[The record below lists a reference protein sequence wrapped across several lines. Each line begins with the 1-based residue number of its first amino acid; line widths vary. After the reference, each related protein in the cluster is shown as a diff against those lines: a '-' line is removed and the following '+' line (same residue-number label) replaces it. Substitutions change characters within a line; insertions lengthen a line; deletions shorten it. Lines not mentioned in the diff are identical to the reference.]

1 MNTQLGSEQRKTKN
15 IPWNKGLKGI
25 EGEYRKNETSFKSGK
40 NHPKYKP
47 IGSERVERDGYI
59 VMKVADR
66 KWQQKHR
73 FLWERDNGKIP
84 KGHVVIFGNGN
95 KRDFRP
101 ENLILVSRNQL
112 ATINKFSLIFEDEEL
127 TRSGIALSDLIQ
139 AKTKMKRKLEGATH
153 ADNE

>member
-1 MNTQLGSEQRKTKN
+1 MRNQNGNESKKIKS
-15 IPWNKGLKGI
+15 IPWNKGLTGLDM
-25 EGEYRKNETSFKSGK
+25 GNSKNETSFKEGK
-40 NHPKYKP
+40 QHPRYRP

-73 FLWERDNGKIP
+73 YLWELDNGKIP
-84 KGHVVIFGNGN
+84 NGHVVIFGNGN

-127 TRSGIALSDLIQ
+127 TRSGIALSGLIQ
-139 AKTKMKRKLEGATH
+139 AKTKMKRRLEGAFL
-153 ADNE
+153 

>member
-1 MNTQLGSEQRKTKN
+1 MRKQNGNESNKTKN
-15 IPWNKGLKGI
+15 IPWNKGLKGLDM
-25 EGEYRKNETSFKSGK
+25 GNNKNKTSFKEGK
-40 NHPKYKP
+40 QHPRYRP

-73 FLWERDNGKIP
+73 YLWERDNGKIP

-101 ENLILVSRNQL
+101 ENLILVTRNQL

-139 AKTKMKRKLEGATH
+139 TKTKMKRKLEGATH